1 MPGVPSPTF
10 YHRWLGWHAPA
21 LRRAAVV
28 ACLGLLAGA
37 GLAMITSWELAA
49 IGGWNV
55 MALTFLVATWPMI
68 LGANGATTRKL
79 AVREDESRGSATL
92 LLLAAS
98 VASLTGVFV
107 ALRLAGLSSGSLRG
121 VFVAVAG
128 STVIVSWVV
137 VNTVFTLRYAHLYF
151 RAPGGAVQFGEPQQ
165 EEPDYRDFAYLAF
178 TIGMTY
184 QVSDTTLRN
193 RRMRRTV
200 LVHALVAYLFGVVIV
215 AGAINLIAGL
225 VR

>member
-1 MPGVPSPTF
+1 MAGLPSPTL

-28 ACLGLLAGA
+28 TGLGLLTALT
-37 GLAMITSWELAA
+37 LAMVTTWELAA
-49 IGGWNV
+49 VGGWNATAV
-55 MALTFLVATWPMI
+55 AFLVATWPMI
-68 LGANGATTRKL
+68 ARADATTTRKL
-79 AVREDESRGSATL
+79 AVREDETRSSATL

-98 VASLTGVFV
+98 LISLMGVFV
-107 ALRLAGLSSGSLRG
+107 ALRLAGL
-121 VFVAVAG
+121 AAG
-128 STVIVSWVV
+128 STRGLFIGVAASTVLASWVV

-151 RAPGGAVQFGEPQQ
+151 RTPDGAIQFGEH
-165 EEPDYRDFAYLAF
+165 EHPDYRDFAYVAF

-193 RRMRRTV
+193 RRIRRTV
-200 LVHALVAYLFGVVIV
+200 LVHALVSYLFGVVIV

>member
-1 MPGVPSPTF
+1 MADVPSPTL

-37 GLAMITSWELAA
+37 GLAMVTTWELAA

-55 MALTFLVATWPMI
+55 MALTFLLATWPMI
-68 LGANGATTRKL
+68 LRASGSTTRKL
-79 AVREDESRGSATL
+79 SVREDESRGSATL

-107 ALRLAGLSSGSLRG
+107 ALRLAGLSSGELRG
-121 VFVAVAG
+121 LFVAVAG
-128 STVIVSWVV
+128 STVLVSWVV

-151 RAPGGAVQFGEPQQ
+151 RSPNGGIQFGSDQSDQ
-165 EEPDYRDFAYLAF
+165 PDYRDFAYVAF

-184 QVSDTTLRN
+184 QVSDTTLRD
-193 RRMRRTV
+193 RRVRRTV

>member
-1 MPGVPSPTF
+1 MADVPSPTF

-37 GLAMITSWELAA
+37 GLAMITTWELAA

-55 MALTFLVATWPMI
+55 MALTFLLATWPMI
-68 LGANGATTRKL
+68 IKASSSTTRKL

-107 ALRLAGLSSGSLRG
+107 ALRLAGLTSGSSRG

-128 STVIVSWVV
+128 STVIMSWVV

-151 RAPGGAVQFGEPQQ
+151 RTQGGAIQFGSDQSDQ
-165 EEPDYRDFAYLAF
+165 PDYRDFAYVAF

-184 QVSDTTLRN
+184 QVSDTTLRD
-193 RRMRRTV
+193 RRVRRTV

>member
-1 MPGVPSPTF
+1 MPGIPSPTF

-37 GLAMITSWELAA
+37 GLAMATTWELAA

-55 MALTFLVATWPMI
+55 MALTFLIATWPMI
-68 LGANGATTRKL
+68 LRANGAATRKL
-79 AVREDESRGSATL
+79 AVREDETRGSATL

-121 VFVAVAG
+121 LYVVIAG
-128 STVIVSWVV
+128 STVLVSWVV

-151 RAPGGAVQFGEPQQ
+151 RSPGGAIQFGSEQSDQ
-165 EEPDYRDFAYLAF
+165 PDYRDFAYVAF

-184 QVSDTTLRN
+184 QVSDTTLRD
-193 RRMRRTV
+193 RRVRRTV

>member
-1 MPGVPSPTF
+1 MADVPSPTF

-28 ACLGLLAGA
+28 ACLGLLAGV
-37 GLAMITSWELAA
+37 GLAMITTWELAA

-55 MALTFLVATWPMI
+55 MALTFLIATWPMI
-68 LGANGATTRKL
+68 FKASSSTTRKL
-79 AVREDESRGSATL
+79 AVREDETRGSATL

-107 ALRLAGLSSGSLRG
+107 ALRLAGVTSGSLRG
-121 VFVAVAG
+121 LFVAVAG

-151 RAPGGAVQFGEPQQ
+151 RTPDGGIQFGSEPSDQ
-165 EEPDYRDFAYLAF
+165 PDYRDFAYVAF

-193 RRMRRTV
+193 KRVRRTV

-225 VR
+225 VS